1 MTLASLVRL
10 LLVVFILVAA
20 TAGVSEAQILDRPS
34 RPFRGV
40 FGGAEVPNPNR
51 TRDELTFFAD
61 LLGGYDSN
69 LAPEGS
75 VPLERSDI
83 PASGFT
89 GLADLVLRYW
99 HGQAARHI
107 EVEGRG
113 YLTSYQLTGI
123 EPLVGQNFRARGQTM
138 FDRKTRLEGNAYF
151 TRDPF
156 LGFGGYDALPISADA
171 AALANPA
178 NGLTTGLS
186 WSQTGIG
193 AVTREWTRQTRT
205 TGSYDYT
212 RREYVRGPGFDG
224 HSQSGQLVHEQN
236 VTQNA
241 TQTVTWRTSYRFS
254 NATLF
259 EPNRARPIKDHTVDG
274 GFTYSK
280 NLSRTRRI
288 VLGATLG
295 ATRVATVST
304 FTELPI
310 EYWTPSGTG
319 TMYVDF
325 YRSWSIS
332 ADYRRGVGVLDGITT
347 EAFVSDAVVL
357 RAGGHVNSRT
367 DLTFA
372 TGYSNGRTGDALTR
386 GDYATYI
393 GTAQVR
399 VGIARWAA
407 FIANYNYFNYQ
418 LAPLTLPLGVTLTTI
433 PSSFD
438 RHAVR
443 FGLSL
448 WLPLYGGFVQRPGDR
463 TGDF

>member
-1 MTLASLVRL
+1 VTRTPRVL
-10 LLVVFILVAA
+10 LGVFFLTAAAAAVA
-20 TAGVSEAQILDRPS
+20 EAQILDRPT

-40 FGGAEVPNPNR
+40 FGGAEVPNPNQ
-51 TRDELTFFAD
+51 TRSELTLFTD
-61 LLGGYDSN
+61 LMGGYDSN

-75 VPLERSDI
+75 TPVSRSLVP
-83 PASGFT
+83 ANGFT
-89 GLADLVLRYW
+89 GLADVVLRYW

-113 YLTSYQLTGI
+113 YVTAYQLTGI
-123 EPLVGQNFRARGQTM
+123 DPLIGQNLRVRGSTR
-138 FDRKTRLEGNAYF
+138 FDRKTRVEGTAYV

-156 LGFGGYDALPISADA
+156 LGIGGYDLLPISADA

-178 NGLTTGLS
+178 NGLTEALS

-193 AVTREWTRQTRT
+193 TVTREWTRRVRT
-205 TGSYDYT
+205 SVAYDYT
-212 RREYVRGPGFDG
+212 RREYVRGPGFDQ
-224 HSQSGQLVHEQN
+224 HAQSATGSYEQN
-236 VTQNA
+236 LTQ
-241 TQTVTWRTSYRFS
+241 QFMWRASYRYS

-259 EPNRARPIKDHTVDG
+259 EPLRTRPIKDDTIDS
-274 GFTYSK
+274 GFTYTR

-288 VLGATLG
+288 SFGATGG
-295 ATRVATVST
+295 AVRVRTISAA
-304 FTELPI
+304 TELPL
-310 EYWTPSGTG
+310 EYWAPSGSG
-319 TMYVDF
+319 TVRIDL
-325 YRSWSIS
+325 YRSWALN
-332 ADYRRGVGVLDGITT
+332 ADYRRGLSVLDGIAT
-347 EAFVSDAVVL
+347 EAYIADAVVV

-372 TGYSNGRTGDALTR
+372 TGYSNGRTGDSITR
-386 GDYATYI
+386 GNYNTYT

-407 FIANYNYFNYQ
+407 AVVNYNYFNYDLDD
-418 LAPLTLPLGVTLTTI
+418 LAIPEGVTLAVI
-433 PSSFD
+433 PASFD

-448 WLPLYGGFVQRPGDR
+448 WLPLFGGFVERPTDR